1 MSGIRVLSREEEVTN
16 KSTSSQ
22 EDLLPASLAN
32 ERFDFVHYPLGWY
45 YDEKLGFL
53 PEMSQLYHMP
63 GVNGVRDMGKDRDGK
78 AIPPDATGTRA
89 ASQRKGGTLILPED
103 NRLGDFRKFLRR
115 APCKNGRFFYFFT
128 GVEVQV
134 WGDNEGQF
142 KVVPAPK
149 WSAFLAHLRDA
160 KIVDPISEPA
170 YDRLRNVAA
179 SELEAIR
186 EQTSALAESRR
197 KAITARIN
205 GMEKEWAKLNKA
217 GSVTAVTVK
226 PEGEAV

>member
-1 MSGIRVLSREEEVTN
+1 MSVRILNDSEEVTN
-16 KSTSSQ
+16 RSTASQ
-22 EDLLPASLAN
+22 ENLLPPALAN
-32 ERFDFVHYPLGWY
+32 ERFDFVHYPLGWS

-53 PEMSQLYHMP
+53 PEMSQLTHMP

-78 AIPPDATGTRA
+78 PIPPDATSTRA
-89 ASQRKGGTLILPED
+89 GSQRKGGTLILPED

-115 APCKNGRFFYFFT
+115 AACKNGRYFYFFA

-142 KVVPAPK
+142 KVVPSPK
-149 WSAFLAHLRDA
+149 WQPFLVHLRDS

-197 KAITARIN
+197 KAITARIT

>member
-1 MSGIRVLSREEEVTN
+1 MSVRILSNSEEVTN
-16 KSTSSQ
+16 RSTTSQ
-22 EDLLPASLAN
+22 ENLLPPSLAN
-32 ERFDFVHYPLGWY
+32 ERFDFVHYPLGWF

-53 PEMSQLYHMP
+53 PEMSQLTHMP
-63 GVNGVRDMGKDRDGK
+63 GVNGVRDMGRDRDGK
-78 AIPPDATGTRA
+78 PIPPDATATRA
-89 ASQRKGGTLILPED
+89 GSQRKGGTLILPED

-115 APCKNGRFFYFFT
+115 APCKNGRYFYFFV

-134 WGDNEGQF
+134 WGDNEGQY
-142 KVVPAPK
+142 KVVPSPK

-160 KIVDPISEPA
+160 RIVDPISEPA

-179 SELEAIR
+179 AELESIR

-197 KAITARIN
+197 KAIQARIK
-205 GMEKEWAKLNKA
+205 GMENEWAKLNKA
-217 GSVTAVTVK
+217 GSVTAVTIA

>member
-1 MSGIRVLSREEEVTN
+1 MAVRILSNSEEVTSN
-16 KSTSSQ
+16 GPASV
-22 EDLLPASLAN
+22 ENLLPPSLSN
-32 ERFDFVHYPLGWY
+32 ERFDFVHYPLGWT

-53 PEMSQLYHMP
+53 PELSQLSHMP

-78 AIPPDATGTRA
+78 PIPPDATSARA
-89 ASQRKGGTLILPED
+89 GSQRKGGTLILPDD
-103 NRLGDFRKFLRR
+103 NRLGEYRRFLRR
-115 APCKNGRFFYFFT
+115 ALCKNGRYFYFFT

-134 WGDNEGQF
+134 WGDGENQHR
-142 KVVPAPK
+142 VIPSPK
-149 WSAFLAHLRDA
+149 WQPFLAYLRDH

-179 SELEAIR
+179 SELESIR
-186 EQTSALAESRR
+186 GQSSELAEQRR
-197 KAITARIN
+197 KAITARLN